1 MPTFDNVFLAAL
13 DQIRQSHR
21 EALIGGSIKSME
33 DYKKICGYLMGL
45 DAAETEYKR
54 LTSAVEENDSL

>member
-1 MPTFDNVFLAAL
+1 
-13 DQIRQSHR
+13 
-21 EALIGGSIKSME
+21 ME

-45 DAAETEYKR
+45 DAAESEYKR